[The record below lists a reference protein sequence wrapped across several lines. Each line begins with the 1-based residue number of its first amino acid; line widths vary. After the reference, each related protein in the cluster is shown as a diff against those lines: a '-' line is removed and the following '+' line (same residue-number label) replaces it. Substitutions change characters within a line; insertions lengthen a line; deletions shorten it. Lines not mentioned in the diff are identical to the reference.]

1 MELIKEFEK
10 VVNQLNVSNHIKIVL
25 KNSFKR
31 AEKGKYFY
39 EELGN
44 HISTLYLFNI
54 IDDIEYNK
62 LMDLLQKQSDML
74 ELLDK

>member
-10 VVNQLNVSNHIKIVL
+10 VVNQLNVSNHIKILL

-31 AEKGKYFY
+31 TEKDIYYY

-54 IDDIEYNK
+54 FDDIEYDK
-62 LMDLLQKQSDML
+62 LMDILQKQIDIL
-74 ELLDK
+74 VLLDN